1 MAKRSC
7 NSTSRVLQFFL
18 LVSGPRLRHRRHRPP
33 TAVPSARQQTRH
45 ETARLTRWST
55 SCRHGRTTAKVDFE
69 VGWPPFEIKQFLLC
83 HGSSCS
89 ATSAVSWRFA
99 MREASGNAPV
109 TCGAMRECLRREV
122 LLSAATLPH
131 SHTGELGPPQSRW
144 TISPDTPMLRAKRV
158 GSHVRWLEMME
169 ATKMSQMQIPDW
181 TASPANDC
189 VQGPLGCKGI

>member
-1 MAKRSC
+1 MQQYKPGVTIL
-7 NSTSRVLQFFL
+7 ST
-18 LVSGPRLRHRRHRPP
+18 RLRASPTTPP
-33 TAVPSARQQTRH
+33 TPSATRR
-45 ETARLTRWST
+45 TQRSSADKTRDGEA
-55 SCRHGRTTAKVDFE
+55 HPLVYVVPA
-69 VGWPPFEIKQFLLC
+69 WPPFEIKQFLVC

-158 GSHVRWLEMME
+158 GSNVRWVKLMT
-169 ATKMSQMQIPDW
+169 ATTMAQMQIPDW

>member
-1 MAKRSC
+1 MQLCSELPRHLRAQGLPSQRYIQMAQRSC
-7 NSTSRVLQFFL
+7 NSTRAS
-18 LVSGPRLRHRRHRPP
+18 STTPP
-33 TAVPSARQQTRH
+33 TPSATRR
-45 ETARLTRWST
+45 TQRSSADKTRDGEA
-55 SCRHGRTTAKVDFE
+55 HPLVYVVPA
-69 VGWPPFEIKQFLLC
+69 WPHNCKS
-83 HGSSCS
+83 G
-89 ATSAVSWRFA
+89 FA

-158 GSHVRWLEMME
+158 GSNVRWVKLMT
-169 ATKMSQMQIPDW
+169 ATTMAQLQIPDW